1 VEKITTLQSTVACL
15 PVNDIDTDQIIPA
28 RYLKT
33 TEKSG
38 LGEHLFEDWRYTRD
52 GSPIPGFV
60 LNQAESQGA
69 QVLLVGSNFGCGSSR
84 EHAPWALRDYG
95 FRAILATSFADIFR
109 NNALKN
115 GLLLIGLEPGEHQAL
130 LHELESNP
138 QATLTIDL
146 PRESLTLSSGLA
158 WNFSIDGY
166 SKSCLVNG
174 TDELGYILHFAEQIR
189 QYEQKTEAL

>member
-1 VEKITTLQSTVACL
+1 MEKITTLQSTVACL

-52 GSPIPGFV
+52 GSLIPGFV
-60 LNQAESQGA
+60 LNQPGSHGAE
-69 QVLLVGSNFGCGSSR
+69 VLLVGSNFGCGSSR

-115 GLLLIGLEPGEHQAL
+115 GLLLIRLEPGEHQAL

-146 PRESLTLSSGLA
+146 PNENLTLSSGLA

-174 TDELGYILHFAEQIR
+174 TDELGYILQFAEQIR